1 MRAGGGG
8 GWWSEIRGDNFIL
21 AKKAGKGFDKDM
33 EKLETCALWVQ
44 LMENMT
50 VLPKSRNR
58 TPRDTAIPLPGI
70 HPKNRK
76 QSLREIFVHPCS

>member
-1 MRAGGGG
+1 M
-8 GWWSEIRGDNFIL
+8 L

-58 TPRDTAIPLPGI
+58 TPRDTAIHFQVYTQRTESRASERHLYTRV
-70 HPKNRK
+70 HS
-76 QSLREIFVHPCS
+76 SLTHNS

>member
-1 MRAGGGG
+1 MSNLELSCVASLVCSVVGTNEGRWRG
-8 GWWSEIRGDNFIL
+8 GWWSEIRGDNFML

-58 TPRDTAIPLPGI
+58 TQP
-70 HPKNRK
+70 
-76 QSLREIFVHPCS
+76 SMV